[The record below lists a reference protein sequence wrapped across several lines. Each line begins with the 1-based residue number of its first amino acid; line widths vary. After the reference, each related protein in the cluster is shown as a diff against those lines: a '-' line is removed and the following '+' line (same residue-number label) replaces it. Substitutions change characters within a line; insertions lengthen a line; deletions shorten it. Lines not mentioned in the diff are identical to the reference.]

1 MVRSRAALFLL
12 VVVAAVLPFGPVVA
26 HRRLLTSRGSDRRLF
41 KAHGRWCGPKW
52 TGGVRISAAQYMRE
66 GRSFNA
72 RCIDSA
78 DCACRQHDYDCAIHG
93 GCCKEDDTKL
103 INALKGTKHPWISR
117 AMRVARNFHKKCKK
131 RSKFFR
137 FLSLSQYSE
146 EDEGRLVDVVPMSSP
161 YALKDDRDFSAAAAH
176 APVGPF
182 RDRRLIKAHGRWCG
196 PNWTGGLRI
205 SSAQYLREGRSFN
218 ARCIDSADCA
228 CRQHDYDCAIHGGC
242 CKEDDTK
249 LINALQGTNS
259 PFLIASMKAAR
270 VFHKSCSKSSSWWD
284 EDEDIHP
291 RRRMPLVWPSDIP
304 LEVDVVP
311 AGERRLGVSVP
322 RHPDDP
328 TLCRFPGGN
337 CYQLRL
343 QKVSGCTNGAY
354 KIHGLWPQWASKCYS
369 SPAKIVSNEFSR
381 TLLAEMKKNWPTC
394 KPWGNEGFWT
404 HEWNKHGTCSD
415 TKSIADFFSSTIHLA
430 KKYRHLCSSNGP
442 NGPMIFRK
450 RHSHNEDALEC
461 GICFNR
467 ALTKIIDCAGG
478 VRGISI

>member
-93 GCCKEDDTKL
+93 GCCKEDDNKL

-117 AMRVARNFHKKCKK
+117 AMRAARYFHKKCKK

-137 FLSLSQYSE
+137 FLSLSQSSE
-146 EDEGRLVDVVPMSSP
+146 EDEGRLVDLVPMSSP
-161 YALKDDRDFSAAAAH
+161 YALKDD
-176 APVGPF
+176 P
-182 RDRRLIKAHGRWCG
+182 
-196 PNWTGGLRI
+196 
-205 SSAQYLREGRSFN
+205 
-218 ARCIDSADCA
+218 
-228 CRQHDYDCAIHGGC
+228 
-242 CKEDDTK
+242 K
-249 LINALQGTNS
+249 L
-259 PFLIASMKAAR
+259 
-270 VFHKSCSKSSSWWD
+270 SSWWD

-381 TLLAEMKKNWPTC
+381 SLLAKMKKNWPTC